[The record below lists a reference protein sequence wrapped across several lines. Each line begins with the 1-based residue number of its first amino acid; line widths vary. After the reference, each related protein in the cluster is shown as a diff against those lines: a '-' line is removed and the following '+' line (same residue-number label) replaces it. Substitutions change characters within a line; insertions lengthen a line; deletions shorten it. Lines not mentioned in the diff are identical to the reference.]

1 MGKSP
6 TKPHVLLGWPT
17 QEPVA
22 LTLQLGGEQQSNSQ
36 QETQSDQQSHHVLLS
51 FTRAAVWQILEG
63 WLLIGVLL

>member
-51 FTRAAVWQILEG
+51 FTRAAV
-63 WLLIGVLL
+63 